1 MSSDLGVFVTAPI
14 SSNVAAFTTTPF
26 SFKTLF
32 GILASSPSSSSSATS
47 VLEAT
52 ATPSPSSQCYFPN
65 GQSIVNFDYTYQPC
79 GGRNTTW
86 QQCCDPETDICNENG
101 LCTHLADKSSVA
113 FNYRAG
119 CANADWSGCPQVCL
133 DVLSSSWVQVQHC
146 ATGEYCCNQRL
157 SDSPT
162 SGNCCDDID
171 GRQFDLSNHNPNAEN
186 TTGAAGG
193 SDEGKKNGTDVS
205 TGGSSKNTTVRIG
218 AAAGGALGGLAV
230 IGGAVGVWLYL
241 RKKRAKQERE
251 MISQEEADVEGPNA
265 MEPLEM
271 KQVLEVGTDLM
282 AGQKCTPG
290 SDVKVHSAVMEMDS
304 TAVYELGG

>member
-101 LCTHLADKSSVA
+101 L
-113 FNYRAG
+113 F
-119 CANADWSGCPQVCL
+119 
-133 DVLSSSWVQVQHC
+133 LSSSWVQVQHC

-205 TGGSSKNTTVRIG
+205 TGGSSKNTTPVGGDDDDNDDSKTDRVRIG

>member
-1 MSSDLGVFVTAPI
+1 M
-14 SSNVAAFTTTPF
+14 
-26 SFKTLF
+26 
-32 GILASSPSSSSSATS
+32 
-47 VLEAT
+47 
-52 ATPSPSSQCYFPN
+52 
-65 GQSIVNFDYTYQPC
+65 NFDYTYQPC

-133 DVLSSSWVQVQHC
+133 DGDFPSPPPKKTRRKIQRLIETFTFYPVLSSSWVQVQHC

-205 TGGSSKNTTVRIG
+205 TGGSSKNTTPVGGDDDDNDDSKTDRVRIG